1 MTRLKLSPN
10 DSTKKADAELLFKS
24 ILCALIGLAVLLA
37 PSFMA
42 ASGFRAT
49 VASASL
55 VGWFALVLGCALGVL
70 YAVRRM
76 ASARANGRPPR

>member
-1 MTRLKLSPN
+1 MKPVNTPLST
-10 DSTKKADAELLFKS
+10 SAKKADAELLFKS

-55 VGWFALVLGCALGVL
+55 VGWFALVLGCAFGVL
-70 YAVRRM
+70 YGVRRM
-76 ASARANGRPPR
+76 AAVKTSDRPPN

>member
-1 MTRLKLSPN
+1 MKPVNPSTK
-10 DSTKKADAELLFKS
+10 DSAKKADAELLFKS

-37 PSFMA
+37 PSFMS

-49 VASASL
+49 VASASM
-55 VGWFALVLGCALGVL
+55 VGWFALVLGCAFGVL

-76 ASARANGRPPR
+76 TAAKTSSRPPQ